1 MTSEIRANIIKNRV
15 GLGTIEYSNTGPVI
29 SGVTTA
35 SNFKTGSS
43 NLHSTGLNVQDLD
56 VDGHTN
62 LDNVSIAGVTT
73 ITSSASSA
81 LDVNGKIKVFG
92 SDGSPYGLVI
102 SPDSS
107 GGTYEHLIAKM
118 NGDLRIQAGSGT
130 YQASNAN
137 ILLRNT
143 SKNIIINAGNSGKV
157 GIGTDNPNATGL
169 TVYRDDTGLG
179 NIVNIEQDGTGDAV
193 LGFAI
198 KGTAAWQFGIDN
210 SDSDKFKISHDGSG
224 LDSSTSVTLD
234 RTGKVGINQST
245 PTEDLEVKGDQTA
258 TIFIN
263 AGQHDAST
271 AQEATL
277 KLGYNQSHANDS
289 IGYVKLIEL
298 AGNTYDGALSFGV
311 PYNNSG
317 TPATRE
323 ALRIKSD
330 GKVGIGTDLTS
341 STYKLEVW
349 DDSAATFMIRKG
361 NSSRIVFSNDSQ
373 HNTIYS
379 QALPGYTGRDFS
391 VYIGSSEA
399 IRINSSRKVG
409 LGTTGS
415 DYMLSIREADNNNK
429 FLMLQKNSGQELL
442 QIREDGNNHII
453 IDGSHASG
461 ELHFY
466 TAGDERLRITSD
478 GKIGIGIQNPVARLH
493 VHNSGT
499 TAADHAYAHFTTGD
513 TGSTIS
519 DGLTVGVAA
528 NQVASVNFREAGT
541 LVLNTSSTPRITIL
555 SDGKVG
561 INHSTPDSQL
571 VVVTDGLADNTY
583 AFKTVYRSG
592 SNASGYTASGL
603 QIVSSAD
610 NSNGEKNT
618 AYLAFSN
625 RDPALNGAHG
635 SAAFITMST
644 PDSPGTYG
652 TGEFNFYCRNGSAYT
667 FPNDP
672 AVPSS
677 YWMSSLFKIKSNGE
691 IFGYGN
697 LRIDT
702 GSSADGIIGAA
713 YGTSYFGIKQ
723 ADQGASEYMMINNNS
738 NTYISCTS
746 GYSVYIRPSA
756 NSQTHETIFAHDNT
770 TFKTNVVLDTHALR
784 RNNHHWG
791 HMEGGHNNIG
801 STNTKTSPIYTIG
814 SAYNPN
820 ENDLNN
826 MYGIGFSHS
835 DASFINSNVTGG
847 WGQYVA
853 SDGDARIFLNAGDGV
868 VYANRYGRIAHNS
881 GHLQGSYNNVG
892 ANSAQSNPIYTIG
905 SSYNPA
911 ATTLSNMYGIGY
923 SHGNNASF
931 ISFSGLTGWGLYV
944 AADGDARMFLDATT
958 GKIAATGTITGSA
971 SDVRLK
977 TNIKVIDNPIEK
989 IKKIRGVT
997 FDWVDNITSEYDFHP
1012 DSMHETGVI
1021 AQEIQ
1026 EVIPDAVATAPFNGN
1041 YTRKSGTDNNYLTVK
1056 NEKIIPLCI
1065 EAIKK
1070 LTAKVESLEQENTA
1084 LKARVTSLEE

>member
-35 SNFKTGSS
+35 SNFKTGTS
-43 NLHSTGLNVQDLD
+43 NLHSTGLNIQDLD

-62 LDNVSIAGVTT
+62 LDNVSIAGITT
-73 ITSSASSA
+73 VNGGFIFDNGTNAGKDLQWQPSNNRLAFFNDVKATFGNTVDLQIYHNSTENHIYGSTNKPIIFSTNTDERLRITST
-81 LDVNGKIKVFG
+81 G
-92 SDGSPYGLVI
+92 
-102 SPDSS
+102 
-107 GGTYEHLIAKM
+107 
-118 NGDLRIQAGSGT
+118 R
-130 YQASNAN
+130 
-137 ILLRNT
+137 
-143 SKNIIINAGNSGKV
+143 V
-157 GIGTDNPNATGL
+157 GIGTDNPSGKLDIVTG
-169 TVYRDDTGLG
+169 TLG
-179 NIVNIEQDGTGDAV
+179 GNVLIDAESSSGYHAKIVNDSGDLTLGSRNTNADTKLTSKRDVIILTG
-193 LGFAI
+193 
-198 KGTAAWQFGIDN
+198 
-210 SDSDKFKISHDGSG
+210 
-224 LDSSTSVTLD
+224 SS
-234 RTGKVGINQST
+234 
-245 PTEDLEVKGDQTA
+245 EVEK
-258 TIFIN
+258 
-263 AGQHDAST
+263 
-271 AQEATL
+271 
-277 KLGYNQSHANDS
+277 
-289 IGYVKLIEL
+289 
-298 AGNTYDGALSFGV
+298 
-311 PYNNSG
+311 
-317 TPATRE
+317 
-323 ALRIKSD
+323 LRIKSSGNVGIGTDNPDEDLVILDVSPSLKLTSTSTVGNTNIYFGDAAGTTQGQIQYHNNGDFFRFFTNGSNERLRIGSD
-330 GKVGIGTDLTS
+330 GKVGVGTNLSS

-379 QALPGYTGRDFS
+379 QALPGYTGRAFS

-429 FLMLQKNSGQELL
+429 WLMLQKNSGQQLL
-442 QIREDGNNHII
+442 QIREDGNNHVI

-466 TAGDERLRITSD
+466 TAGSERLRVTSNGIIGAGGIPIAASASNGVGNAGTFQFYHVNTSGNNAAAGKIQSIATGAFSGSTSTWDADLVFSSVLNSTETERLRITSD
-478 GKIGIGIQNPVARLH
+478 GK
-493 VHNSGT
+493 
-499 TAADHAYAHFTTGD
+499 
-513 TGSTIS
+513 
-519 DGLTVGVAA
+519 
-528 NQVASVNFREAGT
+528 
-541 LVLNTSSTPRITIL
+541 
-555 SDGKVG
+555 VG
-561 INHSTPDSQL
+561 INQDNPDTQL
-571 VVVTDGLADNTY
+571 VVVTDGLDDNTL
-583 AFKTVYRSG
+583 AFKTSYRSG
-592 SNASGYTASGL
+592 NNASGYTASGIT
-603 QIVSSAD
+603 IVSSAND
-610 NSNGEKNT
+610 SNGDQNT
-618 AYLAFSN
+618 AYLQFSN
-625 RDPALNGAHG
+625 RSPALNGSHG
-635 SAAFITMST
+635 ASAFITMST
-644 PDSPGTYG
+644 PDAQGTYG

-672 AVPSS
+672 AVGSS
-677 YWMSSLFKIKSNGE
+677 YWMSSLFKIKSTGE
-691 IFGYGN
+691 LFGYGN

-702 GSSADGIIGAA
+702 GSNADGIIGAA

-723 ADQGASEYMMINNNS
+723 ADQGASEYMMISNNNH
-738 NTYISCTS
+738 TYISCTS
-746 GYSVYIRPSA
+746 GNSIYIRPSA
-756 NSQTHETIFAHDNT
+756 NSQTHETLFAHDNT
-770 TFKTNVVLDTHALR
+770 TFKTNVVLDSHALR
-784 RNNHHWG
+784 RNQHQWG

-801 STNTKTSPIYTIG
+801 STNVKTSPIYTIG

-826 MYGIGFSHS
+826 MYGIGYCHS

-868 VYANRYGRIAHNS
+868 VYANRYGRVAHNS

-911 ATTLSNMYGIGY
+911 ASTLSNMYGVGY

-931 ISFSGLTGWGLYV
+931 LSFSGLTGWGLYV
-944 AADGDARMFLDATT
+944 AADGDARMFLDAST

>member
-35 SNFKTGSS
+35 SNFKTGTS
-43 NLHSTGLNVQDLD
+43 NLHSTGLNIQDLD

-62 LDNVSIAGVTT
+62 LDNVSIAGITT
-73 ITSSASSA
+73 VNGGFIFDNGTNAGKDLQWQPSNNRLAFFNDVKATFGNTVDLQIYHNSTENHIYGSTNKPIIFSTNTDERLRITST
-81 LDVNGKIKVFG
+81 G
-92 SDGSPYGLVI
+92 
-102 SPDSS
+102 
-107 GGTYEHLIAKM
+107 
-118 NGDLRIQAGSGT
+118 R
-130 YQASNAN
+130 
-137 ILLRNT
+137 
-143 SKNIIINAGNSGKV
+143 V
-157 GIGTDNPNATGL
+157 GIGTDNPSGKLDIVTG
-169 TVYRDDTGLG
+169 TLG
-179 NIVNIEQDGTGDAV
+179 GNVLIDAESSSGYHAKIVNDSGDLTLGSRNTNADTKLTSKRDVIILTG
-193 LGFAI
+193 
-198 KGTAAWQFGIDN
+198 
-210 SDSDKFKISHDGSG
+210 
-224 LDSSTSVTLD
+224 SS
-234 RTGKVGINQST
+234 
-245 PTEDLEVKGDQTA
+245 EVEK
-258 TIFIN
+258 
-263 AGQHDAST
+263 
-271 AQEATL
+271 
-277 KLGYNQSHANDS
+277 
-289 IGYVKLIEL
+289 
-298 AGNTYDGALSFGV
+298 
-311 PYNNSG
+311 
-317 TPATRE
+317 
-323 ALRIKSD
+323 LRIKSSGNVGIGTDNPDEDLVILDVSPSLKLTSTSTVGNTNIYFGDAAGTTQGQIQYHNNGDFFRFFTNGSNERLRIGSD
-330 GKVGIGTDLTS
+330 GKVGVGTNLSS

-379 QALPGYTGRDFS
+379 QALPGYTGRAFS

-429 FLMLQKNSGQELL
+429 WLMLQKNSGQQLL
-442 QIREDGNNHII
+442 QIREDGNNHVI

-466 TAGDERLRITSD
+466 TAGSERLRVTSNGIIGAGGIPIAASASNGVGNAGTFQFYHVNTSGNNAAAGKIQSIATGAFSGSTSTWDADLVFSSVLNSTETERLRITSD
-478 GKIGIGIQNPVARLH
+478 GK
-493 VHNSGT
+493 
-499 TAADHAYAHFTTGD
+499 
-513 TGSTIS
+513 
-519 DGLTVGVAA
+519 
-528 NQVASVNFREAGT
+528 
-541 LVLNTSSTPRITIL
+541 
-555 SDGKVG
+555 VG
-561 INHSTPDSQL
+561 INQDNPDTQL
-571 VVVTDGLADNTY
+571 VVVTDGLDDNTL
-583 AFKTVYRSG
+583 AFKTSYRSG
-592 SNASGYTASGL
+592 NNASGYTASGIT
-603 QIVSSAD
+603 IVSSAND
-610 NSNGEKNT
+610 SNGDQNT
-618 AYLAFSN
+618 AYLQFSN
-625 RDPALNGAHG
+625 RSPALNGSHG
-635 SAAFITMST
+635 ASAFITMST
-644 PDSPGTYG
+644 PDAQGTYG

-672 AVPSS
+672 AVASS
-677 YWMSSLFKIKSNGE
+677 YWMSSLFKIKSTGE
-691 IFGYGN
+691 LFGYGN

-702 GSSADGIIGAA
+702 GSNADGIIGAA

-723 ADQGASEYMMINNNS
+723 ADQGASEYMMISNNNH
-738 NTYISCTS
+738 TYISCTS
-746 GYSVYIRPSA
+746 GNSIYIRPSA
-756 NSQTHETIFAHDNT
+756 NSQTHETLFAHDNT
-770 TFKTNVVLDTHALR
+770 TFKTNVVLDSHQLR
-784 RNNHHWG
+784 RNQHNKG

-801 STNTKTSPIYTIG
+801 STNVKTSPIYTIG

-826 MYGIGFSHS
+826 MYGIGYCHS

-868 VYANRYGRIAHNS
+868 VYATRYGRMAHNS

-911 ATTLSNMYGIGY
+911 ASTLSNMYGVGY

-931 ISFSGLTGWGLYV
+931 LSFSGLTGWGLYV
-944 AADGDARMFLDATT
+944 AADGDARMFLDAST